1 MAHLTPELLAVLRC
15 PATGSSLVQE
25 GDELLSTGRTA
36 AGDRLRYR
44 IEDGIPVLL
53 PQTAPTGGA
62 LDSTNDG
69 AAASPNDGP
78 ADDA

>member
-25 GDELLSTGRTA
+25 RDELVSTGRTA
-36 AGDRLRYR
+36 AGDRLRYP

-53 PQTAPTGGA
+53 PQAAPGTVA
-62 LDSTNDG
+62 SDST
-69 AAASPNDGP
+69 PDGP
-78 ADDA
+78 ADNA